1 MNVFISYS
9 VADTDLVGMVAKQ
22 IKEKACVRYWDV
34 SKEPGKETWPT
45 IFSWI
50 DSADL
55 VLVLITDKTM
65 QRAFSVGQEVGHA
78 KKGGK
83 QIIPLV
89 TKDVTSADLG
99 CLAGITY
106 IPLDTTNPGD
116 ALKAVQ
122 DELEKLKQEAL
133 LRKELEEQKQKQG
146 IFVLACLA
154 LLLFVFSKK

>member
-9 VADTDLVGMVAKQ
+9 VADTDLVATVANQ
-22 IKEKACVRYWDV
+22 IKEQACVNYWDV
-34 SKEPGKETWPT
+34 SKAPGKEIWPT

-50 DSADL
+50 DAADL

-89 TKDVTSADLG
+89 TKEVTSTDLG
-99 CLAGITY
+99 CLSGITY
-106 IPLDTTNPGD
+106 IPLDTTNPGA

-122 DELEKLKQEAL
+122 KELENLKAETHRL
-133 LRKELEEQKQKQG
+133 KELEEQKQKQG

-154 LLLFVFSKK
+154 LLAFVFSKK